1 MENEVSKQTKIK
13 SNKKR
18 VNIFCVGYI
27 LVVFLLIF
35 FEVKSNG
42 SYLDEIIGL
51 TSAGYLL
58 FYRKNIQ
65 RYDIITIIILFAVAV
80 LGVISNLVSGLT
92 HNWFSICIDLV
103 SETKLLFAYFAVK
116 YMFKVEEKQKIV
128 NNLLPFAKLYTILSF
143 IFSVISLFAD
153 IGMTGGERYGVKGFK
168 FFFTFQLQYI
178 AVYMLVFAILVFTNK
193 MATTTRYFY
202 YTIGLIS
209 LLSATKSPAIMFTII
224 FIGLSIYFKK
234 HDKIK
239 IWTILIGAVVIVLAG
254 RFQIETYLI
263 DKDSP
268 RRIFFE
274 YSFKTANEYFPLGS
288 GFATYGSDQA
298 ARNYSQLYY
307 LYGFDKIAGLTPD
320 NPAFSSDTFWP
331 MAIGQFGWVGSIMY
345 FIVYLRVFFSMTKVK
360 TTPQKK
366 AYLYAAYLQ
375 HIINAIGSAILSSS
389 AGMIGFLSVA
399 LVSQLAQDNSSQD
412 KRLKVRF

>member
-128 NNLLPFAKLYTILSF
+128 NNLLPFAKIYTILSF
-143 IFSVISLFAD
+143 IFSFISLFAD

-178 AVYMLVFAILVFTNK
+178 AV
-193 MATTTRYFY
+193 
-202 YTIGLIS
+202 
-209 LLSATKSPAIMFTII
+209 
-224 FIGLSIYFKK
+224 
-234 HDKIK
+234 
-239 IWTILIGAVVIVLAG
+239 
-254 RFQIETYLI
+254 
-263 DKDSP
+263 
-268 RRIFFE
+268 
-274 YSFKTANEYFPLGS
+274 
-288 GFATYGSDQA
+288 
-298 ARNYSQLYY
+298 
-307 LYGFDKIAGLTPD
+307 
-320 NPAFSSDTFWP
+320 
-331 MAIGQFGWVGSIMY
+331 
-345 FIVYLRVFFSMTKVK
+345 
-360 TTPQKK
+360 
-366 AYLYAAYLQ
+366 
-375 HIINAIGSAILSSS
+375 
-389 AGMIGFLSVA
+389 
-399 LVSQLAQDNSSQD
+399 
-412 KRLKVRF
+412 